1 MILAGAEETS
11 VQEIVLA
18 FRVQSLFVG
27 SLNFNTNWKLVTKI
41 IFVIIVI
48 VFIGGDISDM
58 KWNKAT
64 EPNVF

>member
-1 MILAGAEETS
+1 M
-11 VQEIVLA
+11 
-18 FRVQSLFVG
+18 FRRLSWPSEYSLFVG

-58 KWNKAT
+58 KWNKTT